1 MSVRRRLGFDVPLLA
16 VTIVLVVLGV
26 FFVFSSSGFMAREK
40 YNQSFHFMAQQ
51 ILGAVAGLALIA
63 FLVSVKKSFFL
74 QPAFVSGLLALTV
87 FLLALCLVMPSV
99 ARTNRWIVFLGL
111 RFQPSE
117 LAKISLILFLA
128 TYAEAKKDTINEL
141 KTLAIPL
148 AVLIVAVVLV
158 LLEPDFG
165 TAVLL
170 AGLAAIVLF
179 IGGLKLRYLAGAVV
193 LASALFGFYL
203 IQADYRVERIQGF
216 FSAEKDVLG
225 SGYQVAQSKLAL
237 GSGGLVG
244 AGLGQ
249 STQKLNYLPFAHTD
263 FIFAILGEETGL
275 AGTLFTLGLYLFF
288 LWRGVKIA
296 LEAPGPTYK
305 MVAAGLT
312 LAIVAQALMNI
323 SIVLGLGPA
332 KGTPLPL
339 ISYGRSSL
347 ICTLAAIGLLL
358 HISQKRGD
366 TWGTVRI

>member
-16 VTIVLVVLGV
+16 VTVALVVLGV
-26 FFVFSSSGFMAREK
+26 FFVFSSSGFMARQK
-40 YNQSFHFMAQQ
+40 YNGSFHFMVQQ
-51 ILGAVAGLALIA
+51 VLGAVAGLV
-63 FLVSVKKSFFL
+63 LVAVLLSVKKSFFL
-74 QPAFVSGLLALTV
+74 RPGFVYGLLGLTLV
-87 FLLALCLVMPSV
+87 LLVLCLAMPSV
-99 ARTNRWIVFLGL
+99 ARTNRWIVLPGL

-128 TYAEAKKDTINEL
+128 TYAEAKKDTLNEL
-141 KTLAIPL
+141 RTLAVPA
-148 AVLIVAVVLV
+148 AVLVAAVVLV

-170 AGLAAIVLF
+170 AALAAMVLV
-179 IGGLKLRYLAGAVV
+179 IGGVKVRYLAAAAL

-203 IQADYRVERIQGF
+203 VQADYRVKRIQGF
-216 FSAEKDVLG
+216 FAAEKDVLG
-225 SGYQVAQSKLAL
+225 SGYQVEQSKLAF

-244 AGLGQ
+244 SGLGQ
-249 STQKLNYLPFAHTD
+249 STQKLNFLPFAHTD

-275 AGTLFTLGLYLFF
+275 LGTLLTLALYLFF

-296 LEAPGPTYK
+296 LEAPSPAYK
-305 MVAAGLT
+305 MIAAGIT
-312 LAIVAQALMNI
+312 LAIVAQALMNM

-339 ISYGRSSL
+339 LSYGRSSL
-347 ICTLAAIGLLL
+347 ICTLAAVGLLL

-366 TWGTVRI
+366 TWGTVKI

>member
-1 MSVRRRLGFDVPLLA
+1 MSVRRRFGFDMPLLA
-16 VTIVLVVLGV
+16 ATLILVVLGV

-40 YNQSFHFMAQQ
+40 YNQSFHFMVQQ
-51 ILGAVAGLALIA
+51 ILGAVAGLVLIA
-63 FLVSVKKSFFL
+63 FLVAVKKSFFL
-74 QPAFVSGLLALTV
+74 QPAFVYGLLALTI
-87 FLLALCLVMPSV
+87 FLLALCLAMPSV
-99 ARTNRWIVFLGL
+99 ARTNRWIVLFGL

-128 TYAEAKKDTINEL
+128 TYVEAKKDSINEI

-170 AGLAAIVLF
+170 AGLAAMILL
-179 IGGLKLRYLAGAVV
+179 IGGVRFRRIAAAGLLAC
-193 LASALFGFYL
+193 ALFGFYL
-203 IQADYRVERIQGF
+203 VQAEYRVKRIEGF
-216 FSAEKDVLG
+216 FAGEKDVLG
-225 SGYQVAQSKLAL
+225 SGYQVNQSKLAL

-244 AGLGQ
+244 TGLGQ
-249 STQKLNYLPFAHTD
+249 STQKLNFLPFAHTD

-275 AGTLFTLGLYLFF
+275 VGTLFTLALYLFF

-296 LEAPGPTYK
+296 LTAPGATYK
-305 MVAAGLT
+305 MIAAGVT
-312 LAIVAQALMNI
+312 LAIVAQALMNM
-323 SIVLGLGPA
+323 SIVLGMGPA

-339 ISYGRSSL
+339 LSYGRSSL
-347 ICTLAAIGLLL
+347 ICTLAAIGILL

-366 TWGTVRI
+366 TQGTVRI

>member
-1 MSVRRRLGFDVPLLA
+1 MIGHKRFGFDVPLFAITLSL
-16 VTIVLVVLGV
+16 VTIGI
-26 FFVFSSSGFMAREK
+26 FFVFSSSSFMAREK

-51 ILGAVAGLALIA
+51 ILGAMVGLVIVA

-74 QPAFVSGLLALTV
+74 QPAFVYGLLALTI
-87 FLLALCLVMPSV
+87 FLLMLCLAMPAM
-99 ARTNRWIVFLGL
+99 ARTNRWVILMGF

-128 TYAEAKKDTINEL
+128 TYIESKKDKLNEM

-148 AVLIVAVVLV
+148 AVLVVSVVLV

-170 AGLAAIVLF
+170 AALAAMVLF
-179 IGGLKLRYLAGAVV
+179 IGGVKLRYLVAAGL
-193 LASALFGFYL
+193 LACALFGFYL
-203 IQADYRVERIQGF
+203 IKANYRVERLQGF
-216 FSAEKDVLG
+216 FSQQKDVLG
-225 SGYQVAQSKLAL
+225 SGYQVDQSKLAL

-249 STQKLNYLPFAHTD
+249 STQKLNFLPFAHTD

-275 AGTLFTLGLYLFF
+275 LGTFVTLALYLLL
-288 LWRGVKIA
+288 LWRGLKIA
-296 LEAPGPTYK
+296 TTAPTPTYK
-305 MVAAGLT
+305 MIAAGLT
-312 LAIVAQALMNI
+312 LAIVVQALMNI

-339 ISYGRSSL
+339 LSYGRSSL

-366 TWGTVRI
+366 GGNPVKI

>member
-1 MSVRRRLGFDVPLLA
+1 MSLRRRLGFDVPLLA
-16 VTIVLVVLGV
+16 ATIVLVVLGI
-26 FFVFSSSGFMAREK
+26 FFVFSSSGLMAREK
-40 YNQSFHFMAQQ
+40 YNQSFHFMIQQ
-51 ILGAVAGLALIA
+51 VLGAAAGFVFVA
-63 FLVSVKKSFFL
+63 LVLSVKKSFFL
-74 QPAFVSGLLALTV
+74 RPAFVYGLLGLTLA
-87 FLLALCLVMPSV
+87 LLALCLVMPSV
-99 ARTNRWIVFLGL
+99 ARTNRWLVLPGL

-128 TYAEAKKDTINEL
+128 TWAEAKKDTINEVR
-141 KTLAIPL
+141 TLAVPVAL
-148 AVLIVAVVLV
+148 LVAVIVLV

-170 AGLAAIVLF
+170 AGLAAMILF
-179 IGGLKLRYLAGAVV
+179 IGGVKLRYLAAAAL

-203 IQADYRVERIQGF
+203 VQADYRVKRLQGF

-225 SGYQVAQSKLAL
+225 SGYQVDQSKLAL

-249 STQKLNYLPFAHTD
+249 STQKLYFLPFAHTD

-275 AGTLFTLGLYLFF
+275 VGTLLTLGLYLLV

-296 LEAPGPTYK
+296 LGAPGPAYK
-305 MVAAGLT
+305 MIAAGIT
-312 LAIVAQALMNI
+312 LAIVAQALMNM

-339 ISYGRSSL
+339 LSYGRSSL
-347 ICTLAAIGLLL
+347 ICTLAAVGLLL
-358 HISQKRGD
+358 HISQKRAD
-366 TWGTVRI
+366 TWGTVKI

>member
-1 MSVRRRLGFDVPLLA
+1 MNARRRFGFDVPLLA
-16 VTIVLVVLGV
+16 VTLLLVVLGV
-26 FFVFSSSGFMAREK
+26 FFVFSSSSFMAREK
-40 YNQSFHFMAQQ
+40 YDQSFHFMSQQ
-51 ILGAVAGLALIA
+51 VIGAAAGLILIA

-74 QPAFVSGLLALTV
+74 QPAFVYGLLGLTV
-87 FLLALCLVMPSV
+87 FLLMLCLAMPTV
-99 ARTNRWIVFLGL
+99 ARTNRWVSLMGI

-128 TYAEAKKDTINEL
+128 TYIESKKDKLNEK
-141 KTLAIPL
+141 KTLAVPL
-148 AVLIVAVVLV
+148 IVLIVTVVLV

-170 AGLAAIVLF
+170 AVLAAMMLYIGGVKVRYFAGAGVLF
-179 IGGLKLRYLAGAVV
+179 A
-193 LASALFGFYL
+193 ALFGFYL
-203 IQADYRVERIQGF
+203 FQADYRVERLQGF
-216 FSAEKDVLG
+216 FSAQKDVLG
-225 SGYQVAQSKLAL
+225 SGYQVDQSKLAL

-249 STQKLNYLPFAHTD
+249 SSQKLYFLPFAHTD

-275 AGTLFTLGLYLFF
+275 LGTLFTLGLYLFF

-296 LEAPGPTYK
+296 LAAPNPTYK
-305 MVAAGLT
+305 MIAAGVT
-312 LAIVAQALMNI
+312 LAVVAQALMNM

-339 ISYGRSSL
+339 LSYGRSSL

-358 HISQKRGD
+358 HISQKKGD
-366 TWGTVRI
+366 TGGTVRI